1 MSQDGLSGVRLLVRP
16 GPPAWIALPVPRPAC
31 SGLARARLAAASAL
45 TVTRES
51 RSAEGMPPGRSGS
64 SVTLASGFP
73 SPLTAAEGRLADLL
87 TGASA
92 HHRHDLALVA
102 GTSETGKGLGVRE
115 SALSGPGRAGP
126 AVGLPGAESLL
137 TLWGRLLSTAGGNDA
152 PGGSSTPW
160 TGTDGA
166 AWSRVRPGASRSAS
180 MPLMILA
187 RDLVTGSLPADVI
200 EIDEVSWLAWAARGP
215 MAADP
220 FAQGAIWGERLRG
233 GDVPMPARPGAP
245 PLTAEGGDLLG
256 VVRLAADQ
264 AHLSMAFQDAL
275 GEARLEAI
283 RELAYGAGHEI
294 NNPLANIATR
304 AQTLLLDE
312 RDPERRR
319 RLATIVDQAFR
330 ARDLIGGLMLF
341 ARPPRPHRGLTD
353 VDRMVS
359 AVVDFL
365 APLAA
370 QRGARLDYGPSP
382 EPLAV
387 SVDRSQVEESL
398 RAVVGNALEAVGD
411 GGQVTVTVSAGR
423 HPGACELMVA
433 DDGPGMDSATLRR
446 VFDPFFS
453 GREAGRGAG
462 LGLSKA
468 WRFLEA
474 NGGTIEIESRAGRG
488 TRVLISLPLPG
499 RPGTAPS
506 AASEAVPEEQA
517 VGNPCASSASSPNPS
532 GVAGKVAA
540 EPSA

>member
-1 MSQDGLSGVRLLVRP
+1 
-16 GPPAWIALPVPRPAC
+16 
-31 SGLARARLAAASAL
+31 
-45 TVTRES
+45 
-51 RSAEGMPPGRSGS
+51 MPPGRGGS
-64 SVTLASGFP
+64 SVPLAPGFP
-73 SPLTAAEGRLADLL
+73 SPLTAAEGRLSELL

-92 HHRHDLALVA
+92 HHRHDLALAA
-102 GTSETGKGLGVRE
+102 GTSETGKGLGIRE
-115 SALSGPGRAGP
+115 TTLSGPGRAGP

-137 TLWGRLLSTAGGNDA
+137 TLWGRLLSTAGGNDV

-233 GDVPMPARPGAP
+233 GDVPKPERPGAA

-341 ARPPRPHRGLTD
+341 ARPPRPHRVLTD

-370 QRGARLDYGPSP
+370 QRGARLGYGPSP

-398 RAVVGNALEAVGD
+398 RAVVGNALEAVSD

-423 HPGACELMVA
+423 NPGACELMVA

-499 RPGTAPS
+499 RPATAPS
-506 AASEAVPEEQA
+506 AAADAVPEEPA
-517 VGNPCASSASSPNPS
+517 VQNPSASSASPPNPQ

-540 EPSA
+540 EPPA